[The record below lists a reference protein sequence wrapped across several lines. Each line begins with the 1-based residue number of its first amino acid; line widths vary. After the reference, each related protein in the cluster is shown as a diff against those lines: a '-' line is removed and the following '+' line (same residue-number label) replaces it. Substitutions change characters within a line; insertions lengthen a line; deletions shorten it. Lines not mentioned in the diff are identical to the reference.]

1 MLRCYTATFS
11 SNAFFFFCATL
22 VQLFIFPRYGATVL
36 PCYGCTLRYPLY
48 IYYWKVL
55 CFHVFQL
62 FPFFVFKSFLY
73 ALISNYF
80 YYIFFS
86 PDPVLSICPWPP
98 LHSSCSTLIIFNFI
112 MKLGF
117 RIPQW
122 FMQKHTMKVM
132 GSAFP
137 LTRIKFVRQ
146 LIYALNLD

>member
-11 SNAFFFFCATL
+11 SNACFFFCATL
-22 VQLFIFPRYGATVL
+22 VQLFIFPCYGATLLRMHLTVL
-36 PCYGCTLRYPLY
+36 FLL
-48 IYYWKVL
+48 YYWKGL

-80 YYIFFS
+80 YFIFFS

-117 RIPQW
+117 RIPQS
-122 FMQKHTMKVM
+122 FLQKHTMKVM